1 MCWRRGREARTHA
14 CPGVLPKTTSP
25 ERLRENVESLD
36 AFELA
41 AGDLADLDELEE
53 GKHFCW
59 DPSCVM

>member
-14 CPGVLPKTTSP
+14 CPGVV
-25 ERLRENVESLD
+25 EGVLRENVESLD
-36 AFELA
+36 AFELS
-41 AGDLADLDELEE
+41 AGDLADLDALEE